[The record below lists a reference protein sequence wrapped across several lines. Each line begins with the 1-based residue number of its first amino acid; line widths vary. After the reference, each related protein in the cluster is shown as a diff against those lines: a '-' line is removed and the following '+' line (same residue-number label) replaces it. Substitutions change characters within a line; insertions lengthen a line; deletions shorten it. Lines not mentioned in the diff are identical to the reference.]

1 MESRSPA
8 VAGMF
13 YPADSKSLNAE
24 LDRLTPVTAKKKTA
38 IGIISPHAGYIYS
51 GAVAGEL
58 LSAVTIPKKIII
70 IGPNHTGVGPAA
82 SIMPKGIWS
91 LPNGD
96 VNIDSDLAERII
108 SNTEILTPDSLAH
121 EREHS
126 IEVQIPFLLH
136 QRSDIEI
143 VPITLMGLSL
153 ESCRELGHSIAKA
166 IKLLDEDVLIVT
178 SSDMTHYESAESA
191 ERKDKM
197 AIEKVLAL
205 DPEGLLNV
213 VMGNHISMCGV
224 IPTTVM
230 LFAAKELGA
239 KKAALLRYTNSGE
252 VSGDYKQVVGY
263 AGMMVE

>member
-1 MESRSPA
+1 MESRSPI
-8 VAGMF
+8 VAGTF
-13 YPADSKSLNAE
+13 YPADAESLNAE
-24 LDRLTPVTAKKKTA
+24 LDRLTPFVAEKKKA

-51 GAVAGEL
+51 GSVAGEL
-58 LSAVTIPKKIII
+58 ISTVAIPEKIII
-70 IGPNHTGVGPAA
+70 IGPNHTGIGPAA

-96 VNIDSDLAERII
+96 VNVDSDLAEKII
-108 SNTEILTPDSLAH
+108 GNSKILSSDESAH
-121 EREHS
+121 KREHS
-126 IEVQIPFLLH
+126 IEVQIPFLLR

-153 ESCRELGHSIAKA
+153 DSCRELGHSVARA
-166 IKLLDEDVLIVT
+166 IKSSDEDVLIVA

-197 AIEKVLAL
+197 AIDKILAL
-205 DPEGLLNV
+205 DPEGLLDV
-213 VMGNHISMCGV
+213 VTGNRISMCGV
-224 IPTTVM
+224 IPATVM

-239 KKAALLRYTNSGE
+239 KQASLVRYTNSGE

-263 AGMMVE
+263 AGIIVE

>member
-1 MESRSPA
+1 MESRSPV
-8 VAGMF
+8 VAGTF
-13 YPADSKSLNAE
+13 YPADAESLNAE
-24 LDRLTPVTAKKKTA
+24 LDRLTPFIAKKKKV

-58 LSAVTIPKKIII
+58 IATVTIPKKTII
-70 IGPNHTGVGPAA
+70 IGPNHTGLGPVA

-91 LPNGD
+91 LPNGT
-96 VNIDSDLAERII
+96 VNVDSDLAEKIV
-108 SNTEILTPDSLAH
+108 SNTKILTPDESAH
-121 EREHS
+121 QREHS
-126 IEVQIPFLLH
+126 IEVQIPFLLR

-153 ESCRELGHSIAKA
+153 EPCRELGHSIAKA
-166 IKLLDEDVLIVT
+166 IKSVDEDVLIVA

-197 AIEKVLAL
+197 AIEKILAL
-205 DPEGLLNV
+205 DPEGLLEV
-213 VMGNHISMCGV
+213 VIRNQISMCGV
-224 IPTTVM
+224 IPATVM

-239 KKAALLRYTNSGE
+239 EKTSLVRYTNSGE